1 MDTTSLPPDDRPP
14 EAPPRRVN
22 RGLLWAAALAV
33 VVLAVATAVA
43 FMGGSSKDATSSN
56 VERIDPNGTE
66 PVGDDL
72 TGSDVSGEQL
82 PAITYKTFDG
92 ADVQLATNGKPLLI
106 NFWSSTCVPCIREM
120 PDLEQSFQTH
130 GTTIDYLGLQVAER
144 ADSGLAMIAKTGV
157 TYPTARDPK
166 ADAFRALGGVS
177 LPRTVLVRADGTIAW
192 VHTGALSADQIQQA
206 IDQNLAS

>member
-33 VVLAVATAVA
+33 VVLAIATAVA
-43 FMGGSSKDATSSN
+43 FMGGGSDSASKD

-66 PVGDDL
+66 AVDDSL
-72 TGSDVSGEQL
+72 RGSDVTGEQL
-82 PAITYKTFDG
+82 PALTYKTFDG
-92 ADVQLATNGKPLLI
+92 ADVSLATDGKPLLI
-106 NFWSSTCVPCIREM
+106 NFWSSTCVPCVQEM
-120 PDLEQSFQTH
+120 PDLEKSFQTH
-130 GTTIDYLGLQVAER
+130 GATIDYLGLQVAER
-144 ADSGLAMIAKTGV
+144 AENGLEMIATTGV
-157 TYPTARDPK
+157 TYPTGRDPK
-166 ADAFRALGGVS
+166 ATAFRALGGVS